1 MTVSAWVPPT
11 TSAPFKAQFVRD
23 FNYAPDSDPDN
34 LQYVTDADILAAY
47 QNALQNFNPSI
58 FGTLT
63 PVDQITPVFLWLAAF
78 YLVWSIQNSSTGL
91 GSQSKF
97 PISNKSVGGVAL
109 GFSIPEAYLKNPVL
123 SIYATNGY
131 GMMYL
136 SFALQKTIG
145 NVRVAFGIVGGVD
158 GF

>member
-1 MTVSAWVPPT
+1 MTSSAWIAPT
-11 TSAPFKAQFVRD
+11 TAAPFKAQFVRD
-23 FNYAPDSDPDN
+23 FNYAPDTDATN

-47 QNALQNFNPSI
+47 KNALQNFNPSI

-63 PVDQITPVFLWLAAF
+63 PVDQVTPVFLWLAAF

-97 PISNKSVGGVAL
+97 PISSKSVGGIAL
-109 GFSIPEAYLKNPVL
+109 SFSIPEAYLKNPVL
-123 SIYATNGY
+123 SQYAQNGY

-136 SFALQKTIG
+136 SFALPKTIG
-145 NVRVAFGIVGGVD
+145 NVAIAWGTVGTVD

>member
-1 MTVSAWVPPT
+1 MSAWVPPT

-23 FNYAPDSDPDN
+23 FNYAPTTDANN
-34 LQYVTDADILAAY
+34 LAYVTDADILAAY
-47 QNALQNFNPSI
+47 TNALQNFNPSI

-63 PVDQITPVFLWLAAF
+63 PIDQITPVFLWLTAY
-78 YLVWSIQNSSTGL
+78 YLVASIQNSSTGL
-91 GSQSKF
+91 SSQSKF

-123 SIYATNGY
+123 SQYATNGY

-145 NVRVAFGIVGGVD
+145 NVRIAFGVVGTVD